1 MDEKKMWLEKV
12 LDDATA
18 EVNSW
23 PNWLKDRESE
33 KQEDK
38 QNARRVSASAGV
50 NNQKEKR
57 QNFD

>member
-1 MDEKKMWLEKV
+1 MDEKKLWLEKV

-23 PNWLKDRESE
+23 PNWLRDREDE

-38 QNARRVSASAGV
+38 RNARGASASAGA
-50 NNQKEKR
+50 NNQSGKR
-57 QNFD
+57 KNFD